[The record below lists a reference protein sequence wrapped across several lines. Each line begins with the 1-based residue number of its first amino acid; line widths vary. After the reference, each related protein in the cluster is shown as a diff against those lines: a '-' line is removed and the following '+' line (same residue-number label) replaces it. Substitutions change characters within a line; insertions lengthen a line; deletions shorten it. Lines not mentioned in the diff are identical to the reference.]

1 MKATIID
8 KTDRFLVQNSKN
20 EFIQHRAN
28 QNDKAI
34 IFSDSSNDFLFYRSV
49 LPSKTIY
56 HSVFFYLST
65 DFMDPPSFPLIECLR
80 IANMHPPGPGPGL
93 MMMNELIAVATGA
106 SPTTPSSTPHSP
118 LLHLGV
124 ELERIKG
131 GARARNGA
139 L

>member
-1 MKATIID
+1 MNLYNIEQTKTIKRSFFLIHRTIFCF
-8 KTDRFLVQNSKN
+8 TDRFCPPKQ
-20 EFIQHRAN
+20 FIIR
-28 QNDKAI
+28 
-34 IFSDSSNDFLFYRSV
+34 
-49 LPSKTIY
+49 
-56 HSVFFYLST
+56 FFYLST

-80 IANMHPPGPGPGL
+80 ITNMHPPGTGPGL

-124 ELERIKG
+124 ELEQIKG